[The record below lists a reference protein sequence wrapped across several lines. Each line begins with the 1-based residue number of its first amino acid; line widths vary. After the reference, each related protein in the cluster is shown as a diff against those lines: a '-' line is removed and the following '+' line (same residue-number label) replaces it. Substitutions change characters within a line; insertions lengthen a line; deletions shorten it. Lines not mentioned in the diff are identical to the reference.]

1 MDLMETL
8 RNRPTPAQLVA
19 IIERL
24 EDHYDAFYGP
34 GQEMVEDLLSQAR
47 RRLAE
52 LRPPPADP

>member
-24 EDHYDAFYGP
+24 EDHYDAFHGP

-52 LRPPPADP
+52 LRPPPTDP